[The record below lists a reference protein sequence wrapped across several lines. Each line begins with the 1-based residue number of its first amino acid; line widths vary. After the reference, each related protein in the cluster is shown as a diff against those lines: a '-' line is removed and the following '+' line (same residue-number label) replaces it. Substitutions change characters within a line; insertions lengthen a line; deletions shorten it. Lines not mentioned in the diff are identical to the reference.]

1 MTRATKISAFVAMG
15 LLMAATTVSAQKA
28 PTITSGGEM
37 TLRTLG
43 TEDVESSK
51 FTEYREMPK
60 GMSIPFVNLWSSGGK
75 VDFNL
80 TGQNVQ
86 QTNQRFFGWAKAL
99 GFGVKFDYNQIP
111 HNMGND
117 AHLIYNE
124 SQPGMWTM
132 ADNLQQALQ
141 TAVDTRLPTSTR
153 NYAFY
158 DALLSPVFASTNLI
172 DNSGIRKTGNV
183 ELNFGDRLPF
193 DLSLTYKNEM
203 KEGYRGL
210 GSVNF
215 RERVAPSIEYLNPM
229 DEIIHDIGVRA
240 GKNFA
245 WGNAYVSFNRNLYDN
260 RAETVEVDFP
270 FQAADAT
277 YIAAAGANPAMGGLS
292 RERFVMAPDNEASTA
307 KAGLLLKFKK
317 QTRINA
323 SVQMGSWTQDAPFYP
338 YTHNTALN
346 TPAGLSAASYGA
358 LQQKSYGG
366 EVNTTMFNLSF
377 ASRPLEGLTLRAQY
391 RMYDLK
397 DKSNKYVITGDV
409 SGSDSRWTTVTADAD
424 APFGHLTA
432 NVYDTKSTRYSAS
445 ATYDFKALTVEG
457 QVRGGQL
464 ERTHRE
470 AEKGTESGMGLTAI
484 YHFNDWLG
492 LRGTYDLSKRTADG
506 HTVYGFQADE
516 AAFENTRT
524 GVDIEL
530 TPMENLEL
538 SLAYFRRQVDFV
550 DRPDRIAVS
559 GGVPIAGAVAT
570 PNTPVGLLDMAYDS
584 YTGEINW
591 MANARLELG
600 AYYTYEKNATTNQW
614 ATTNSATATVNPLK
628 INNLNNLAGSDE
640 TNTYGASVTFQV
652 VPDKG
657 TLTLNAMNQKVDGL
671 LDITANATGSFYN
684 PGRTTLIPAGQGNAA
699 DIIDWDD
706 SEMTSVSAQFGWT
719 MTKAWS
725 IAAGYQFEQFDFK
738 DAMSATSK
746 LMPSSMNIFTK
757 PNDGK
762 YEASI
767 VYTKLTFKF

>member
-28 PTITSGGEM
+28 PTITSGGEI
-37 TLRTLG
+37 TIRTLG

-51 FTEYREMPK
+51 FTEYREMPN
-60 GMSIPFVNLWSSGGK
+60 GIAIPYLNLFSTGGK

-86 QTNQRFFGWAKAL
+86 QTSQRYFGWAKAL

-117 AHLIYNE
+117 AHLIYNQ
-124 SQPGMWTM
+124 SAPGVWSMPNT
-132 ADNLQQALQ
+132 LQQALQ
-141 TAVDTRLPTSTR
+141 TALDTRLPTSSR

-183 ELNFGDRLPF
+183 ELNFGEHLPF

-215 RERVAPSIEYLNPM
+215 RERVAPSIEFLTPM
-229 DEIIHDIGVRA
+229 DEIIHDIGIRA
-240 GKNFA
+240 GKSFA
-245 WGNAYVSFNRNLYDN
+245 WGNAYASFNRNLYDN
-260 RAETVEVDFP
+260 RAETVMVDFP

-277 YIAAAGANPAMGGLS
+277 YIAAAGSNPAMGGLS
-292 RERFVMAPDNEASTA
+292 RERFVMAPDNEATTA

-323 SVQMGSWTQDAPFYP
+323 SVSMGTWTQDAPFYP
-338 YTHNTALN
+338 YTANTALN
-346 TPAGLSAASYGA
+346 TPGGLSASSRND

-366 EVNTTMFNLSF
+366 EVNTTMLNLSF

-409 SGSDSRWTTVTADAD
+409 SGSDSRWTTVSADAD

-464 ERTHRE
+464 ERTSRE
-470 AEKGTESGMGLTAI
+470 ATKGTESGLGFTAI

-492 LRGTYDLSKRTADG
+492 LRGTYDISERTAEG

-516 AAFENTRT
+516 AAFENTRA
-524 GVDIEL
+524 GLDVEL
-530 TPMENLEL
+530 TPMDGLEL
-538 SLAYFRRQVDFV
+538 SFAYFRKNVDFV
-550 DRPDRIAVS
+550 DRPNRVQVS
-559 GGVPIAGAVAT
+559 GGVPVAGAAPI
-570 PNTPVGLLDMAYDS
+570 PNTPSGLLDMSYDS

-591 MANARLELG
+591 SANARLELG
-600 AYYTYEKNATTNQW
+600 AYYTYEKDAQTNQW
-614 ATTNSATATVNPLK
+614 SSTSGA
-628 INNLNNLAGSDE
+628 NLNNLLNWAGSNE
-640 TNTYGASVTFQV
+640 TNTFGVNAVFQV
-652 VPDKG
+652 VPDRG
-657 TLTLNAMNQKVDGL
+657 TLSLNAMSQQVDGIMDL
-671 LDITANATGSFYN
+671 TAREAGSFYT
-684 PGRTTLIPAGQGNAA
+684 PGRTGLIPAGQGGAA

-706 SEMTSVSAQFGWT
+706 TEMTSLSANFAWT
-719 MTKAWS
+719 MTKAWGVS
-725 IAAGYQFEQFDFK
+725 VGYMYEKYDFK

-746 LMPSSMNIFTK
+746 LMPSNINIFTK
-757 PNDGK
+757 PNDGA
-762 YEASI
+762 YDASM
-767 VYTKLTFKF
+767 VYAKLNFKF